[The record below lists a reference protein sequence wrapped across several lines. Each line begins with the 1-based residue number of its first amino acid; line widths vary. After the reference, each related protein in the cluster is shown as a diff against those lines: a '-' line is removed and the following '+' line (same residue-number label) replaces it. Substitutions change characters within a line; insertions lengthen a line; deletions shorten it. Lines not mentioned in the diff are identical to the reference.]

1 MRNRRAPA
9 TRDAS
14 PLEAGPWLRTIG
26 WSAAVALA
34 GCTAVARVTNP
45 TTPECQT
52 SLRAGFDAILLA
64 QEEKPDVAKAL
75 ADAAATSLASIDLG
89 PRPFAVSSPSGADY
103 LFFLESTDEGCLLRL
118 YGRQKGFTS
127 YTNNL
132 TYIETRTLPGCGCA
146 E

>member
-1 MRNRRAPA
+1 MNDRDLTIARAGRA
-9 TRDAS
+9 TEAVAS
-14 PLEAGPWLRTIG
+14 RCAR
-26 WSAAVALA
+26 SALLLFALA

-52 SLRAGFDAILLA
+52 SLRAAFDAILLA

-75 ADAAATSLASIDLG
+75 ADAAATSFATVELG

-118 YGRQKGFTS
+118 YGWQKGFTS

-132 TYIETRTLPGCGCA
+132 TYIETRPLPGCGCA

>member
-1 MRNRRAPA
+1 MNDRDVTTARAGRVTEAGSWRRATFA
-9 TRDAS
+9 
-14 PLEAGPWLRTIG
+14 LVLF
-26 WSAAVALA
+26 ALA

-52 SLRAGFDAILLA
+52 SLRAGFDEILLA

-75 ADAAATSLASIDLG
+75 ADAAATSLATVDLG

-132 TYIETRTLPGCGCA
+132 TYIETRPLPGCGCA